1 MSKKPSSSGRIPTD
15 GQGQSALN
23 NPFAALEIVG
33 LPVAEKTLGKGAAG
47 EESKKPAKGIRLDL
61 RRETAGRHGKAVITI
76 TPAEPMMDAELKEL
90 ARLLRQRLSSGGTLK
105 EGVIEIQGDRLP
117 EVRQFLE
124 QAGFRCRQ
132 TGG

>member
-1 MSKKPSSSGRIPTD
+1 MAKQSSSGRIPTD
-15 GQGQSALN
+15 GQGQGALH
-23 NPFAALEIVG
+23 NPFAALELTG
-33 LPVAEKTLGKGAAG
+33 LPVAEKAVGKKPDR
-47 EESKKPAKGIRLDL
+47 EESKTPAKGIRLDI

-76 TPAEPMMDAELKEL
+76 TPAEPMMEAELKEL
-90 ARLLRQRLSSGGTLK
+90 AQRLRQRLSSGGTLK
-105 EGVIEIQGDRLP
+105 QGVIEIQGDRLP